1 MNSPDGPFHRSKPFS
16 FLRSE
21 FTHLLDCNRRG
32 TLYNKSK
39 HYSGARASLWKK
51 EEAHHEYTN
60 QKRNGL
66 SKALKRFY
74 GVGDCGFTL
83 MSNVESYYFQIFLT
97 NLAKFS
103 PATAAL
109 IGTITTTVDACLSWI
124 YGAII
129 NSVKPG
135 K

>member
-1 MNSPDGPFHRSKPFS
+1 MSTSTK
-16 FLRSE
+16 
-21 FTHLLDCNRRG
+21 
-32 TLYNKSK
+32 
-39 HYSGARASLWKK
+39 
-51 EEAHHEYTN
+51 
-60 QKRNGL
+60 KRNGL

-124 YGAII
+124 
-129 NSVKPG
+129 
-135 K
+135 